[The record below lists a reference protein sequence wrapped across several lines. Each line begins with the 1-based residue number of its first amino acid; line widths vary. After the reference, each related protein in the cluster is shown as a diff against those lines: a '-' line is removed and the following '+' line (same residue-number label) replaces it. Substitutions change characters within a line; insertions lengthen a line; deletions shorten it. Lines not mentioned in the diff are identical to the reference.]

1 MKSCIKNSFSL
12 KSTLKILLV
21 VKQLKEYITSD
32 RVAQKETKKGN
43 EIHGEY
49 HDLLLDLLIGD
60 REFFFRRLRMNPERF
75 KHLFSLVKDK
85 ISKES
90 TEFRTSISSRERVLL
105 KIGFLA
111 TGISQQSLSF
121 AFRIGKT
128 TTTFILRET
137 CEVIYDSLKDT
148 YLRALSSTIVT
159 HIKTIRRDLEFSSH
173 NQGNRWK
180 RHQNR
185 IP

>member
-1 MKSCIKNSFSL
+1 
-12 KSTLKILLV
+12 
-21 VKQLKEYITSD
+21 
-32 RVAQKETKKGN
+32 
-43 EIHGEY
+43 
-49 HDLLLDLLIGD
+49 
-60 REFFFRRLRMNPERF
+60 MNPERF

-180 RHQNR
+180 RH
-185 IP
+185 